1 MAVVEWWRRSGSF
14 GNSGSSGRGAQ
25 AHSTSLGAKGHTVE
39 PLFTFEGCAFDG
51 DRIVNIR
58 ENPHC
63 FTHQLGGAISIAF
76 TARWDAFQLR
86 SRILDFGDG
95 PGVDNIVIGNLE
107 KGRTLL
113 VEVYRGPSKKR
124 MLMPG
129 SLMLGETN
137 SYLLSIS
144 ETGHMR
150 MLRDGDQLGVQP
162 QGFAPRSVERRKLLV
177 GGSNST
183 GDENFEGD
191 IRDLRIWRGEADEN
205 CEVGQVLAVLGPPGE
220 GVPAAAEAAAPAA
233 AAPAAAPAAKA
244 GPKVDVATPELG
256 GESITEGAIAE
267 WTVKVGQ
274 NVKKDQVIATIE
286 TDKVT
291 VDVKAPQDGQL
302 LEIKC
307 QAEETVEVGQI
318 LAVLGPPG
326 DGAPV
331 ATEAAAPAAAAA
343 PKAAPKA
350 APAPKSAAA
359 PAAASAPSSPERGE
373 RREKMTRMRQ
383 AIARNLKESQ
393 NTLAMLTTFQE
404 VDMSGLIKMRKEYK
418 DIFQSSHGAK
428 LGFQSPFFLASAY
441 ALKQIPAL
449 NAYIDNATNE
459 VVFRDYINIGFAA
472 ATPKGLVTPVIKNM
486 ETKNLAEVESEFARF
501 AGLAKQDKLSMDD
514 ITGNTFTITNGGATL
529 EEGVVLV
536 MKNGFLDDLLEDSSP
551 ESAQVAVNSDS
562 VNFCTP
568 CPFFWKPSGCVEGRS
583 CNFCHL
589 CPDPTIQ
596 PAKLGK
602 KKAVQSTPPAAAIG
616 GAWGEPQM
624 ARLPIP
630 MAEADAGVVDAT
642 TVIFVFVASGVDLV
656 DGYAQY
662 VGAGQSIG
670 ASTTSEQHQKVLE
683 MQQKL
688 CPSIFEDHAAGHARM
703 DGWMDGWREGWM
715 DGCVFGSMLG
725 TPLIGSINSAAA
737 LGLHATK
744 DRAVVLPN
752 GEIGVRPIMYLAL
765 TYDHRLVDGRE
776 AVTFLCMIRD
786 QVEAFFSFAL
796 RPKEDAA
803 GNLSVSLSRG
813 YFS

>member
-1 MAVVEWWRRSGSF
+1 GAAMSISLRRAWARLPCAVSASGLAQTVARRGL
-14 GNSGSSGRGAQ
+14 A
-25 AHSTSLGAKGHTVE
+25 LGAPSASSSSFSKGRLRTGRE
-39 PLFTFEGCAFDG
+39 EFRQRFGQ
-51 DRIVNIR
+51 IR
-58 ENPHC
+58 FFSKVDVP
-63 FTHQLGGAISIAF
+63 TPALGGESITEGTIAEW
-76 TARWDAFQLR
+76 TAKVGEDVKKDQVIATIETDKVTVDVKAPQ
-86 SRILDFGDG
+86 DG
-95 PGVDNIVIGNLE
+95 RLLE
-107 KGRTLL
+107 IK
-113 VEVYRGPSKKR
+113 
-124 MLMPG
+124 
-129 SLMLGETN
+129 
-137 SYLLSIS
+137 I
-144 ETGHMR
+144 
-150 MLRDGDQLGVQP
+150 Q
-162 QGFAPRSVERRKLLV
+162 
-177 GGSNST
+177 
-183 GDENFEGD
+183 
-191 IRDLRIWRGEADEN
+191 ADEN

-220 GVPAAAEAAAPAA
+220 GAPAAAEAAAPAA

-244 GPKVDVATPELG
+244 GPKVDVAVLDLG

-267 WTVKVGQ
+267 WTAKVGQ

-291 VDVKAPQDGQL
+291 VDIKAPQDGQL

-307 QAEETVEVGQI
+307 QAEETVTVGQV

-326 DGAPV
+326 DGVPV
-331 ATEAAAPAAAAA
+331 ATEAAAPAAAAAAAA

-514 ITGNTFTITNGGATL
+514 ITGNTFTITNGG
-529 EEGVVLV
+529 
-536 MKNGFLDDLLEDSSP
+536 
-551 ESAQVAVNSDS
+551 
-562 VNFCTP
+562 
-568 CPFFWKPSGCVEGRS
+568 
-583 CNFCHL
+583 
-589 CPDPTIQ
+589 
-596 PAKLGK
+596 
-602 KKAVQSTPPAAAIG
+602 
-616 GAWGEPQM
+616 
-624 ARLPIP
+624 
-630 MAEADAGVVDAT
+630 
-642 TVIFVFVASGVDLV
+642 
-656 DGYAQY
+656 
-662 VGAGQSIG
+662 
-670 ASTTSEQHQKVLE
+670 
-683 MQQKL
+683 
-688 CPSIFEDHAAGHARM
+688 
-703 DGWMDGWREGWM
+703 
-715 DGCVFGSMLG
+715 VFGSMLG

-786 QVEAFFSFAL
+786 QVEDPRRML
-796 RPKEDAA
+796 LEI
-803 GNLSVSLSRG
+803 
-813 YFS
+813 